1 MRPTVP
7 GLAFVLAA
15 CGESPPPAAG
25 PLPQAIVA
33 RCGEEQVS
41 AKSLGAAAVARR
53 ASPREVLP
61 VLLQDAC
68 LAAGARR
75 RGLPDQTQRAV
86 EERAVLSRAVLE
98 SLRQS
103 PGVTAPITEADLAS
117 VREARWFEL
126 DHDVAVRVVHALV
139 RHPEKGPRDLEKARA
154 RAEAIRTAVAG
165 AADANAFREKATSAA
180 ADDPSFKVEL
190 LEPVLRDGR
199 VLGPGGARYDA
210 AFAAAAADLRAPG
223 DQSGLVET
231 PFGVHILQAVSV
243 VPAVHVETEVLRGL
257 VAREIRAR
265 RARGDL
271 DALLATLRRDHPPL
285 VARDAD
291 DLLSRPAFGPGK
303 GAP

>member
-15 CGESPPPAAG
+15 CGGSPPPAAG

-41 AKSLGAAAVARR
+41 AKSLAAAAVARR

-103 PGVTAPITEADLAS
+103 PGVTAPITDADLAS

-126 DHDVAVRVVHALV
+126 DHDVAVKVVHAV
-139 RHPEKGPRDLEKARA
+139 VTFPEKGPRDLESTRK
-154 RAEAIRTAVAG
+154 RAEVIRTAVLG
-165 AADANAFREKATSAA
+165 ATDEASFRARATAA
-180 ADDPSFKVEL
+180 AAGDPSVKIET

-199 VLGPGGARYDA
+199 ILGPSDERYEVG
-210 AFAAAAADLRAPG
+210 FSAAANDLGAPG
-223 DQSGLVET
+223 NQSGLVESS
-231 PFGVHILQAVSV
+231 FGVHVLQALSV
-243 VPAVHVETEVLRGL
+243 VPAVHLETERLRGL
-257 VAREIRAR
+257 VAREIRSK
-265 RARGDL
+265 RARADL
-271 DALLATLRRDHPPL
+271 DGLLAGLRRDHPPM
-285 VARDAD
+285 VSRETD
-291 DLLSRPAFGPGK
+291 DLLSRPTRSSGNPS
-303 GAP
+303 P